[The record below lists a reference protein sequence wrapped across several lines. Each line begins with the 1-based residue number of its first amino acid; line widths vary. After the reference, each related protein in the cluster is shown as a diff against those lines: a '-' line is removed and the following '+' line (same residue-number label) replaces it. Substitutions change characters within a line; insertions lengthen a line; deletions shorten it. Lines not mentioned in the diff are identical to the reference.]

1 MKRALR
7 LAPFLAP
14 LVLVPITCFFP
25 GSLSPED
32 ADASLREHARAIVS
46 RMPLEHKVG
55 QLLHIGL
62 VGRTP
67 GARALENIRTYH
79 PGGVILFGMN
89 LGTVEEIRAL
99 TNGLQNAA
107 VLDSGV
113 PLLISTDQEGGHVR
127 RVGPDGTQ
135 QFPGAM
141 ALGQTGDPDLVE
153 QVGFVTGFELRQLGI
168 NFVLAPVLD
177 INNNPSNPV
186 INMRSPGTSPQLVSR
201 IGSAY
206 LHGLRRSLSIPSI
219 KHFPGHGDTNIDS
232 HLALPTIRRTPADL
246 ERVELVPFR
255 RAISDGA
262 EVVMT
267 AHILFPALDPDRPA
281 TLSSSI
287 LQGLLRERLAFQ
299 GLIISDAMEMQAIAR
314 NWPRAVA
321 ARLAFQAGVDIL
333 LLTSEGAVVRQ
344 MYASLL
350 SGFQSG
356 DLSVPELDRAVER
369 QVFLKLQRGLFQRHD
384 SRLRVLDEELV
395 AYLQERE
402 HAATDEYNQIHA
414 REAHDSISLNTRVS
428 RASIVSLR
436 HAFDGVPP
444 AERDRIYVM
453 VRSGHMR
460 DEAYRQGIPEER
472 VVFRP
477 RAYELYNIL
486 RASPDRHWL
495 VEFGSTEVGA
505 WNELVRRWQGSG
517 GTRGLLVGMYS
528 DNPFAPVQVPE
539 HGAVLISC
547 SNTEQSMR
555 ALVYR
560 ALQDAPVKVADLALD
575 SR

>member
-1 MKRALR
+1 MIRALR
-7 LAPFLAP
+7 LASFLGL
-14 LVLVPITCFFP
+14 LVLVPIACFFP

-32 ADASLREHARAIVS
+32 ANARLREHARSIVS

-67 GARALENIRTYH
+67 GARALENIRVYH

-89 LGTVEEIRAL
+89 LGTVPEIRTL
-99 TNGLQNAA
+99 TDGLQGAA
-107 VLDSGV
+107 IQDSGI

-127 RVGPDGTQ
+127 RVGPEGTQ

-153 QVGFVTGFELRQLGI
+153 QVGFVTGYELRQLGI

-177 INNNPSNPV
+177 INNNPANPV
-186 INMRSPGTSPQLVSR
+186 INMRSLGTSPELVSR

-206 LHGLRRSLSIPSI
+206 LRGLRRSLSIPSI

-232 HLALPTIRRTPADL
+232 HLALPTIRRSPADL
-246 ERVELVPFR
+246 EQVELVPFR
-255 RAISDGA
+255 RAISEGA

-281 TLSSSI
+281 TLSAPI
-287 LQGLLRERLAFQ
+287 LQGLLRERLGFQ

-314 NWPRAVA
+314 NWQRAVA

-350 SGFQSG
+350 SGFQNG
-356 DLSVPELDRAVER
+356 DLSVAELDRAVER
-369 QVFLKLQRGLFQRHD
+369 QVYLKLQRGLFQKHG
-384 SRLRVLDEELV
+384 SGLRVLDEELV

-402 HAATDEYNQIHA
+402 HAATDEYNQIQA
-414 REAHDSISLNTRVS
+414 RDPVSLNTRVS

-436 HAFDGVPP
+436 QAFDGVPP
-444 AERDRIYVM
+444 DERNRIFVL

-460 DEAYRQGIPEER
+460 DEAYRQGIPEANVIVWR
-472 VVFRP
+472 

-486 RASPDRHWL
+486 RAPPDRHWL

-505 WNELVRRWQGSG
+505 WNELVRRWEGRG
-517 GTRGLLVGMYS
+517 GTRGLLVGLFP
-528 DNPFAPVQVPE
+528 DNPFASIHVPE

-547 SNTEQSMR
+547 SNTEQSLR

-560 ALQDAPVKVADLALD
+560 SLRDAPVKVADLALD